1 MAGWQWLFILEA
13 ISALILGV
21 IAFFYLDDKIEDVK
35 WLNRDERQWL
45 IDITTKE
52 KERKQTYLQRP

>member
-13 ISALILGV
+13 IPALILGV

-35 WLNRDERQWL
+35 WLNRDEKQWL

-52 KERKQTYLQRP
+52 KERKQNYLQRP